1 MEILLTGSTGFVGRN
16 LLLRLIQEERWSR
29 IILPVRDPQK
39 LRAQLA
45 GELGEGA
52 GNAALSSRL
61 HILGVSGD
69 AWGLPSSVRPD
80 LVIHA
85 AGRLFGRERAGY
97 FQTNVQGSLALAARL
112 PASARVIVLSSLAAG
127 GPTPDGAL
135 ARTLDHPDA
144 PVSFYGDSKL
154 AMERELRAML
164 GERLLVLRPPM
175 VLGPRD
181 SATLPLFQMVKG
193 PIRMKP
199 GLRPKQYS
207 WIAVDDLCDALLAAS
222 HARWPGGLN
231 DGRGYYLA
239 AKRTITDVQLLATA
253 AEALG
258 RRGVSLPVPQ
268 SLIRLASHV
277 IDAVPAWRGAVPSLG
292 RDRVRE
298 ILPERWV
305 CDGSSFPDLFD
316 WQPRRGLSDT
326 LRETAAWF
334 QAQGN
339 I

>member
-16 LLLRLIQEERWSR
+16 LLLRLISDGRWSR

-39 LRAQLA
+39 LRLQLEA
-45 GELGEGA
+45 ELGEGIRN
-52 GNAALSSRL
+52 GDLAARL
-61 HILGVSGD
+61 HIIQVSGNT
-69 AWGLPSSVRPD
+69 WELPSSVRPD

-97 FQTNVQGSLALAARL
+97 FQTNVEGSLALAAQL

-135 ARTLDHPDA
+135 ARTLDHPDT
-144 PVSFYGDSKL
+144 PVSFYGASKL

-164 GERLLVLRPPM
+164 GDRLLVLRPPM
-175 VLGPRD
+175 VLGSRD
-181 SATLPLFQMVKG
+181 GATLPLFQMVKG
-193 PIRMKP
+193 PIWMKP
-199 GLRPKQYS
+199 GLRPKKYS
-207 WIAVDDLCDALLAAS
+207 WISVDDLCDAILAAS
-222 HARWPGGLN
+222 LAQWPGAQSF
-231 DGRGYYLA
+231 DQSYYLSG
-239 AKRTITDVQLLATA
+239 KRTITDTELLITA
-253 AEALG
+253 AGALG
-258 RRGVSLPVPQ
+258 RRGVPLPVPQ
-268 SLIRLASHV
+268 LLIRLAAHA

-298 ILPERWV
+298 ILPDRWV
-305 CDGSSFPDLFD
+305 CDGEGFGLRFD
-316 WQPRRGLSDT
+316 WRPLRELDET

-334 QAQGN
+334 QAQGK